1 MMQYSIF
8 TDADWL
14 FPDSAHSGEKAVEL
28 LAPRGGHGGA
38 QILCDLPAG
47 TAPRFVWEGDPGP
60 EVRLFQL
67 LPVGVNENTSATLM
81 TTTDYESC
89 RDFVTRRAPFQVYDA
104 LRPLDGP
111 LPEGRTA
118 LYLSVEASAQ
128 TAPGTY
134 TGKLLLTDREAV
146 PVRCR
151 VSGVEVPAPGK
162 GAVGVLNFFDYD
174 NLAAQHG
181 VEKGS
186 EAYWALFRQ
195 YVRAELDMRCTHILL
210 PPGEAVF
217 EEGRLTGFDFT
228 LARRAGRIAAEED
241 APWLCGGHI
250 AHWHDWDDGEYY
262 PNWDQKTGVTTPE
275 GYLQMQKYF
284 RQWRQVI
291 EDNGW
296 QGRMAQALADEPQ
309 TYNDKTYRV
318 LAGMCR
324 KFLPGVPIIDAVET
338 TNLGGGI
345 DIWVPKQDTYEKWR
359 EAYETL
365 KAAGEEM
372 WFYTCAFPAG
382 AIMNRSMDLP
392 LTASRAV
399 MWMGA
404 LYRLS
409 GFLHWGFN
417 YYIGEDIWNS
427 ACCPHKGA
435 LLPAGDAHIVY
446 PGPEGPWRSMRFEAQ
461 RSGVEEWELLARA
474 LRAAPEETEALLR
487 AVCSSFREYTREG
500 KVLLAARAKLIRI
513 LERADLGPQTA
524 V

>member
-1 MMQYSIF
+1 MSCSVF

-14 FPDSAHSGEKAVEL
+14 FPDSAHSGAAGIDI

-38 QILCDLPAG
+38 QVLCDL
-47 TAPRFVWEGDPGP
+47 TAQAVPRLVWDGGRGP
-60 EVRLFQL
+60 EVRLFRL

-89 RDFVTRRAPFQVYDA
+89 RAFVTRKAPFQVYDA
-104 LRPLDGP
+104 LRPIDGP
-111 LPEGRTA
+111 LPEGRSA
-118 LYLSVEASAQ
+118 LYLCAEASLR
-128 TAPGTY
+128 TLPGIY
-134 TGKLLLTDREAV
+134 TGKLLLTEGEAI
-146 PVRCR
+146 PVRCGI
-151 VSGVEVPAPGK
+151 SSAEVPPPGR
-162 GAVGVLNFFDYD
+162 GAVGMLNFFDYD

-181 VEKGS
+181 VKKGS
-186 EAYWALFRQ
+186 EAYWPLFRQ
-195 YVRAELDMRCTHILL
+195 YVRAQLDMRCTHILL
-210 PPGEAVF
+210 PAGEAVF
-217 EEGRLTGFDFT
+217 ADGKLSGFDFT
-228 LARRAGRIAAEED
+228 LAQRAGQIADEEG

-250 AHWHDWDDGEYY
+250 AHWHDWDDGEYF
-262 PNWDQKTGVTTPE
+262 PNWDSKTGVTTPE
-275 GYLQMQKYF
+275 GYLQIQKYF
-284 RQWRQVI
+284 RQWRAVI
-291 EDNGW
+291 EANRW

-309 TYNDKTYRV
+309 TYNDKTYRI

-324 KFLPGVPIIDAVET
+324 KHLPGVPIIDAVET

-359 EAYETL
+359 SAYEAL

-382 AIMNRSMDLP
+382 PIMNRSMDLP

-417 YYIGEDIWNS
+417 YYIGDDIWHS

-446 PGPEGPWRSMRFEAQ
+446 PGPDGPWRSMRFEAQ
-461 RSGVEEWELLARA
+461 RAGAEEWELLEQAFRIS
-474 LRAAPEETEALLR
+474 PEETAGLIRE
-487 AVCSSFREYTREG
+487 VCSSFREYTPSG
-500 KVLLAARAKLIRI
+500 AVLTAARARLLHL
-513 LERADLGPQTA
+513 LESGPSGGDL
-524 V
+524 

>member
-1 MMQYSIF
+1 MKC
-8 TDADWL
+8 AV
-14 FPDSAHSGEKAVEL
+14 SAA
-28 LAPRGGHGGA
+28 
-38 QILCDLPAG
+38 
-47 TAPRFVWEGDPGP
+47 
-60 EVRLFQL
+60 
-67 LPVGVNENTSATLM
+67 
-81 TTTDYESC
+81 
-89 RDFVTRRAPFQVYDA
+89 
-104 LRPLDGP
+104 
-111 LPEGRTA
+111 
-118 LYLSVEASAQ
+118 
-128 TAPGTY
+128 
-134 TGKLLLTDREAV
+134 
-146 PVRCR
+146 
-151 VSGVEVPAPGK
+151 EVPPPGG
-162 GAVGVLNFFDYD
+162 GAVGMLNFFDYD
-174 NLAAQHG
+174 NLAVQHG
-181 VEKGS
+181 VEKGG
-186 EAYWALFRQ
+186 EAYWRLFRQ

-217 EEGRLTGFDFT
+217 EGGKLTGFDFT
-228 LARRAGRIAAEED
+228 LAQRAGQIAAEEN

-250 AHWHDWDDGEYY
+250 AHWHDWDDGEYF
-262 PNWDQKTGVTTPE
+262 PNWDQKTGITTPE
-275 GYLQMQKYF
+275 GYLQIQLYF
-284 RQWRQVI
+284 RQWREVI
-291 EDNGW
+291 EANGW

-309 TYNDKTYRV
+309 TCNDKTYRI

-359 EAYETL
+359 DAYEAL

-417 YYIGEDIWNS
+417 YYIGDDIWHS

-461 RSGVEEWELLARA
+461 RAGAEEWELLEQAF
-474 LRAAPEETEALLR
+474 RAAPEETEKLIH

-500 KVLLAARAKLIRI
+500 KVLTGTRAQLIRL
-513 LERADLGPQTA
+513 LERA